1 MTDAVRWGTA
11 DKPFIG
17 FERLKTLAESESVS
31 PGQHKTER
39 LEDLASVIENVIVPR
54 LLMAHSVA
62 SKPITAFLDTLRED
76 LVIEFANMTTQ
87 DDPAL
92 ATAFVQRLLDDG
104 MVIEDVF
111 MRVLAPAAR
120 YLGERWVNDTCSF
133 VEVTLGVARM
143 HRVLREF
150 NGVPK
155 HLWSRTGEGHS
166 ALLLPVPGEQHTFGL
181 RLVEE
186 FLLRESWGVRNYPV
200 EKIEHLGPELA
211 QTSYDVVGLSLSGET
226 FIETLRESIAFI
238 RRSSV
243 NKAVRIIVGGQIF
256 VEKPGLVELCGADAC
271 AVDAPS
277 AVRLANNWIAR
288 QLA

>member
-17 FERLKTLAESESVS
+17 FERLRALAEQRDVL
-31 PGQHKTER
+31 PNVTKPER
-39 LEDLASVIENVIVPR
+39 LEDLASVIETIIVPR
-54 LLMAHSVA
+54 LLMAHSIA
-62 SKPITAFLDTLRED
+62 AKPMTTLLETHRED
-76 LVIEFANMTTQ
+76 VVIEFANLTTQ

-92 ATAFVQRLLDDG
+92 ATSFVQRLLDDG

-111 MRVLAPAAR
+111 MSVLAPAAR

-155 HLWSRTGEGHS
+155 HLWSRTGEGHN

-186 FLLRESWGVRNYPV
+186 FLLRESWSVRNHPV
-200 EKIEHLGPELA
+200 EKIEDLAPELE
-211 QTSYDVVGLSLSGET
+211 QTRYDVVGLSLSGET
-226 FIETLRESIAFI
+226 FIETLRETIAFI
-238 RRSSV
+238 RRKSM
-243 NKAVRIIVGGQIF
+243 NADTRIIVGGQIF
-256 VEKPGLVELCGADAC
+256 AEKPGLVELCGADAC

-288 QLA
+288 QMA